1 MYVNGFLHRKTKPGD
16 IDRLRRS
23 SGNGGELPDCAGIA
37 AALEAVTLSLKYRH
51 TLQ

>member
-1 MYVNGFLHRKTKPGD
+1 MSMDFCIGKLSRAT

-37 AALEAVTLSLKYRH
+37 AALEAVILSLKYRH
-51 TLQ
+51 ALQ